1 MKKTA
6 AFSLVGIALISFAF
20 INPNANESKP
30 ITIVI
35 DAGHG
40 GSDLGA
46 TLNGDFE
53 KVIVSQ
59 IAEKVKSLNEN
70 KNITILLTRS
80 SDEFLTLDKRTDY
93 INTVKPDLVL
103 SLHVNTSPN
112 HEKSGIEF
120 FINDKSPFFE
130 KSNKIANQL
139 NASFAKNNAL
149 KVSDA
154 KIAPFHILKKSE
166 APTVLIELGYLSNE
180 KDRKY
185 LTDNTEQ
192 DAIAKNIN
200 SFLSDLKQ

>member
-1 MKKTA
+1 MKKTTV
-6 AFSLVGIALISFAF
+6 FSLVGIALISFAF
-20 INPNANESKP
+20 IKPNANESKP

-46 TLNGDFE
+46 SSNGDFE
-53 KVIVSQ
+53 KIIVSQ

-80 SDEFLTLDKRTDY
+80 NDEFITLNKRTDY
-93 INTVKPDLVL
+93 INTIKPDLVL
-103 SLHVNTSPN
+103 SLHVNFSPN
-112 HEKSGIEF
+112 HEKSGVEF
-120 FINDKSPFFE
+120 FVSDKSPFFE

-139 NASFAKNNAL
+139 NTSFAKNSTL

-154 KIAPFHILKKSE
+154 KIAPFYILKNSE
-166 APTVLIELGYLSNE
+166 APSVIVELGYLSNE

-185 LTDNTEQ
+185 LTDNTGQ

-200 SFLSDLKQ
+200 SFLSDLK

>member
-1 MKKTA
+1 MKKTV

-20 INPNANESKP
+20 INPNAKESKP

-40 GSDLGA
+40 GSDFGA
-46 TLNGDFE
+46 TFNETSE

-59 IAEKVKSLNEN
+59 IAEKIKSFNEN

-80 SDEFLTLDKRTDY
+80 SDELITLEKRTEY
-93 INTVKPDLVL
+93 INSIKPDLVL
-103 SLHVNTSPN
+103 SLHINANPN
-112 HEKSGIEF
+112 NEKSGIESYVS
-120 FINDKSPFFE
+120 DKSPFFE

-139 NASFAKNNAL
+139 NATFAKNNTL
-149 KVSDA
+149 KISDT
-154 KIAPFHILKKSE
+154 KIAPFYILKNSE

-200 SFLSDLKQ
+200 SFLSDLK